1 MFRLLGFIL
10 GSIASIGAMVFLLG
24 IPEIELSSFDSDQAR
39 FDAAIDKIRDKQPDL
54 IETADRVS
62 DEIREAVAIV
72 SDLANGAP
80 SEYFEESFDEAIDDA
95 IQADPVYDNAAE
107 TAAFLD
113 PSEELPALSETTA
126 LLDTTQELPTPS
138 LTDIANYEQHWHEFW
153 NPFRSEIAARGF
165 VTQLEKVTGLDYR
178 ITKLEAGVYQ
188 VGFAYMDDNERLAK
202 ISQITAATGLEF
214 PEL

>member
-72 SDLANGAP
+72 SDLANDAP
-80 SEYFEESFDEAIDDA
+80 SEPFDEALNEA
-95 IQADPVYDNAAE
+95 LFDP
-107 TAAFLD
+107 T
-113 PSEELPALSETTA
+113 EELPAPSEPTA
-126 LLDTTQELPTPS
+126 FLNPTEELAGPSEIAAHLDPVHDLPTSS

-202 ISQITAATGLEF
+202 ISQISAATGLEF

>member
-72 SDLANGAP
+72 SDLANDAP
-80 SEYFEESFDEAIDDA
+80 SEPIDEALNEA
-95 IQADPVYDNAAE
+95 LFDP
-107 TAAFLD
+107 T
-113 PSEELPALSETTA
+113 EELPTPSEPTAFLNPTEELSGPSETAA
-126 LLDTTQELPTPS
+126 LLDTLDEPPTPS

-202 ISQITAATGLEF
+202 ISQISAATGLEF

>member
-62 DEIREAVAIV
+62 DEIREAVTIV
-72 SDLANGAP
+72 SDLANDAP
-80 SEYFEESFDEAIDDA
+80 SEPFDESLNEALFD
-95 IQADPVYDNAAE
+95 
-107 TAAFLD
+107 TT
-113 PSEELPALSETTA
+113 EELPAPSEPTAFPNPTEELTGPSETAA
-126 LLDTTQELPTPS
+126 LLDTVDELPTPS

-202 ISQITAATGLEF
+202 ISQISAATGLEF